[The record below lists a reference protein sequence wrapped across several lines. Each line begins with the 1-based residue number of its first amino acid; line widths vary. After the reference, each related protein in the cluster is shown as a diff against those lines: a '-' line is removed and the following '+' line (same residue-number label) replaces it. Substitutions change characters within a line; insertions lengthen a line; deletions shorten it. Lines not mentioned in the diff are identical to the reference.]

1 MQLLADELVVRR
13 VVGSISDEAV
23 RRTLKKRAQT
33 MASGALVHP
42 GDKSGFR
49 GLHGG
54 RARSVRRAIRSGSP
68 SSWLRRATAA
78 AAGGDA
84 HAATGGARTSP
95 SGRLRVPPQR
105 DG

>member
-42 GDKSGFR
+42 GDKSGLR
-49 GLHGG
+49 GRHGR
-54 RARSVRRAIRSGSP
+54 RARSVRRAVRPGSP
-68 SSWLRRATAA
+68 SRWLRRATTAVAGRDAYA
-78 AAGGDA
+78 AAGGD
-84 HAATGGARTSP
+84 RTSA
-95 SGRLRVPPQR
+95 SGRLRVPP
-105 DG
+105 